1 MRGWIYVYEN
11 EESYMAVHSA
21 KEEESLVK
29 SLLVKTLLFI
39 LYGELNLTD
48 RAKHTWTVKTGEYIL
63 FPKGTTL
70 LFQTEGEARY
80 IEFNAEGYFSPEG
93 EIVPFLI
100 YHYSSDSPKE
110 TPEVMNRTVF
120 AGKQAILMLISI
132 SKRQKSVSYSL
143 SGRGTLYVLK
153 GSGEIF
159 YKESRFRVSER
170 QEVSLRRRGTFSVRT
185 REGVNLL
192 LLVHF
197 E

>member
-1 MRGWIYVYEN
+1 MYEN

-93 EIVPFLI
+93 EIVPFMI
-100 YHYSSDSPKE
+100 YHYASDSPKE

-170 QEVSLRRRGTFSVRT
+170 QEWKFKAQGDVLVED
-185 REGVNLL
+185 EGGIEFVA
-192 LLVHF
+192 F
-197 E
+197 GAF